1 MKFPNKKE
9 FDMIDEYYKE
19 LEHTRPI
26 VTKVCIVLCF
36 ITAAAM
42 IINMFRNV

>member
-19 LEHTRPI
+19 LEYTRPI
-26 VTKVCIVLCF
+26 VTKICLVLGF
-36 ITAAAM
+36 ITAFTI
-42 IINMFRNV
+42 IINMLINV